1 MRSTPKVDNLVVH
14 IDSRSSPYDNEH
26 GFIVDWLVRLAIWFV
41 IVAVVLFDG
50 GSILINFFTLDSTA
64 DEIAVQVTTDAM
76 SGSLRVDTVQPQAA
90 DLAAAAGAELVGV
103 RVEGNIAYITLRR
116 EADTLVVGRIGWIE
130 DWARATAEGQAGIGP
145 QS

>member
-1 MRSTPKVDNLVVH
+1 MRSTPKVDNPLVT
-14 IDSRSSPYDNEH
+14 INRLSSPHDNER

-64 DEIAVQVTTDAM
+64 DEIAVQVTTDALASSM
-76 SGSLRVDTVQPQAA
+76 RVETVQPQAA
-90 DLAAAAGAELVGV
+90 ELAAAAGAELVGV
-103 RVEGNIAYITLRR
+103 RVEGNIVYISLRR
-116 EADTLVVGRIGWIE
+116 EADTLVIGRIGWIE
-130 DWARATAEGQAGIGP
+130 DWARATVEGQAGFGP